1 MSNRKAAFSAESYTL
16 SGIPHVRCFTWAR
29 CVRLRAIRYDKD
41 ILNTIPYYD
50 EVYNQIA
57 DVVSAAFSNKPVSWL
72 DIGCGTGKM
81 AKVAFEQCNVAKM
94 ICTDNS
100 SAMLEAARQKISF
113 SGVEFLKLPVEE
125 INYDLQFD
133 VITSILVN
141 HYMTYEERMIAVSN
155 CHHALKEGGVFITF
169 ENFAP
174 CDDVMKNLY
183 LKRWKKYQYSKGKS
197 IKECEKHL
205 SRYNTEYFP
214 ITIQE
219 QIKILRDCGFMSVEI
234 FWCSYM
240 QVGILAI

>member
-1 MSNRKAAFSAESYTL
+1 MSSGKTAFSAESYD
-16 SGIPHVRCFTWAR
+16 RE
-29 CVRLRAIRYDKD
+29 
-41 ILNTIPYYD
+41 ILNTMPYYD

-57 DVVSAAFSNKPVSWL
+57 DVVSAAFLNKAVSWL

-81 AKVAFEQCNVAKM
+81 ANVAFEQCNLESMVC
-94 ICTDNS
+94 IDRS
-100 SAMLEAARQKISF
+100 SAMLEAARQKIGS
-113 SGVEFLKLPVEE
+113 SQLQGIRREQTATGPAGVEFLKLSVEE
-125 INYDLQFD
+125 IEYYSQFD

-141 HYMTYEERMIAVSN
+141 HYMTYEERMTAVRN
-155 CHHALKEGGVFITF
+155 CYDALKEEGIYITF

-174 CDDVMKNLY
+174 CDEAMKNLY
-183 LKRWKKYQYSKGKS
+183 LERWKKYQHSKGKS

-219 QIKILRDCGFMSVEI
+219 QIKILRDCGFMSAEI

-240 QVGILAI
+240 QVGILARK

>member
-1 MSNRKAAFSAESYTL
+1 MSNCKTAFSAESY
-16 SGIPHVRCFTWAR
+16 
-29 CVRLRAIRYDKD
+29 DKN

-50 EVYNQIA
+50 EVYNQIT
-57 DVVSAAFSNKPVSWL
+57 DMVSVIFLNKAVSWL
-72 DIGCGTGKM
+72 DTGCGTGKM
-81 AKVAFEQCNVAKM
+81 AKVAFEQCNVEKM
-94 ICTDNS
+94 ICTDYS
-100 SAMLEAARQKISF
+100 SAMLKAARQKIEF
-113 SGVEFLKLPVEE
+113 SNVEFLKLPIEE
-125 INYDLQFD
+125 INYDSQFD

-141 HYMTYEERMIAVSN
+141 HFMTCAERMIAVRN
-155 CHHALKEGGVFITF
+155 CYHALKEEGIFITF

-174 CDDVMKNLY
+174 CDEEMKKIY
-183 LKRWKKYQYSKGKS
+183 LERWKKYQYSKGKS

-240 QVGILAI
+240 QVGILARK

>member
-1 MSNRKAAFSAESYTL
+1 MSNQKAAFSAEN
-16 SGIPHVRCFTWAR
+16 
-29 CVRLRAIRYDKD
+29 YDRN

-57 DVVSAAFSNKPVSWL
+57 EIVSTIFLDKAVSWL

-81 AKVAFEQCNVAKM
+81 AKTAFEQCNVEKM
-94 ICTDNS
+94 ICTDHS
-100 SAMLEAARQKISF
+100 SAMLEAAKQKIGF
-113 SGVEFLKLPVEE
+113 SSVEFLKLPIEE
-125 INYDLQFD
+125 INYDSQFD

-141 HYMTYEERMIAVSN
+141 HYMTYEERMIVVRN
-155 CHHALKEGGVFITF
+155 CYLALKEEGIFITF

-174 CDDVMKNLY
+174 CDETMEKLY
-183 LKRWKKYQYSKGKS
+183 LKRWERYQSSKGKS
-197 IKECEKHL
+197 RKECEKHL

-219 QIKILRDCGFMSVEI
+219 QIKILRDCEFMSVEI

-240 QVGILAI
+240 QAGILAKK

>member
-1 MSNRKAAFSAESYTL
+1 MSNRKMAFSAESYD
-16 SGIPHVRCFTWAR
+16 R
-29 CVRLRAIRYDKD
+29 D
-41 ILNTIPYYD
+41 ILNTIPHYD
-50 EVYNQIA
+50 EVYNQISDA
-57 DVVSAAFSNKPVSWL
+57 VSVAFSNKAVSWL

-81 AKVAFEQCNVAKM
+81 AEVAFEQCNVEKM

-100 SAMLEAARQKISF
+100 SAMLKVAKQKINF
-113 SGVEFLKLPVEE
+113 SSVEFLSLPIEE
-125 INYDLQFD
+125 INYDSQFD
-133 VITSILVN
+133 MITSILVN
-141 HYMTYEERMIAVSN
+141 HYMTHGERMIVIRN
-155 CHHALKEGGVFITF
+155 CYHALKEGGIFITF

-174 CDDVMKNLY
+174 CDEAMKNLY

-219 QIKILRDCGFMSVEI
+219 QIKMLRNCGFMSVEI

-240 QVGILAI
+240 QVGILAKK

>member
-1 MSNRKAAFSAESYTL
+1 MSNRKAAFSAESYD
-16 SGIPHVRCFTWAR
+16 R
-29 CVRLRAIRYDKD
+29 D

-57 DVVSAAFSNKPVSWL
+57 DVVSVAFLNKAVSWL
-72 DIGCGTGKM
+72 DVGCGTGKM
-81 AKVAFEQCNVAKM
+81 AEVSFEQCNVKRM

-100 SAMLEAARQKISF
+100 SAMLEVARQKIS
-113 SGVEFLKLPVEE
+113 SSYVEFLKLPIEE
-125 INYDLQFD
+125 VNYDSQFD

-141 HYMTYEERMIAVSN
+141 HYMIYEERRIAVRN
-155 CHHALKEGGVFITF
+155 CYHALKEEGIFFTF

-174 CDDVMKNLY
+174 CDKKMKNLY
-183 LKRWKKYQYSKGKS
+183 LKRWKKYQYGKGKS
-197 IKECEKHL
+197 MKECEKHL

-219 QIKILRDCGFMSVEI
+219 QIKILRDCGFKSAEI

-240 QVGILAI
+240 QVGILAKK

>member
-1 MSNRKAAFSAESYTL
+1 MSNRKMAFSAESYD
-16 SGIPHVRCFTWAR
+16 RN
-29 CVRLRAIRYDKD
+29 
-41 ILNTIPYYD
+41 ILNTIPHYD
-50 EVYNQIA
+50 EVYNQISDA
-57 DVVSAAFSNKPVSWL
+57 VSVAFSNKAVSWL

-81 AKVAFEQCNVAKM
+81 AEVAFEQCNVEKM

-100 SAMLEAARQKISF
+100 SAMLKVAKQKINF
-113 SGVEFLKLPVEE
+113 SSVEFLNLPIEE
-125 INYDLQFD
+125 INYDSQFD

-141 HYMTYEERMIAVSN
+141 HYMTCKERMIAVRN
-155 CHHALKEGGVFITF
+155 CYHALKEEGIFITF

-174 CDDVMKNLY
+174 CDEAMKTLY

-219 QIKILRDCGFMSVEI
+219 QIKMLRDCGFMSVEI

-240 QVGILAI
+240 QVGILVRK

>member
-1 MSNRKAAFSAESYTL
+1 MKNHKAAFSAEN
-16 SGIPHVRCFTWAR
+16 
-29 CVRLRAIRYDKD
+29 YDRD

-57 DVVSAAFSNKPVSWL
+57 DVVSTACFNKSVSWL

-81 AKVAFEQCNVAKM
+81 VKVAFEKSNVEKM
-94 ICTDNS
+94 ICTDIS
-100 SAMLEAARQKISF
+100 SAMLGEARQKIGF
-113 SGVEFLKLPVEE
+113 SSVQFLKLPIEE
-125 INYDLQFD
+125 INYDSQFD

-141 HYMTYEERMIAVSN
+141 HYMTYEERMIAVRN
-155 CHHALKEGGVFITF
+155 CYHALKEKGIFITF

-174 CDDVMKNLY
+174 CDEAMKNLY
-183 LKRWKKYQYSKGKS
+183 LKRWGKYQYSKGKS
-197 IKECEKHL
+197 IEECEKHL

-240 QVGILAI
+240 QVGILARK

>member
-1 MSNRKAAFSAESYTL
+1 MSNRKMAFSAESYD
-16 SGIPHVRCFTWAR
+16 R
-29 CVRLRAIRYDKD
+29 D

-50 EVYNQIA
+50 EVYNQISDA
-57 DVVSAAFSNKPVSWL
+57 VSVAFSNKAVSWL

-81 AKVAFEQCNVAKM
+81 SKVAFEQCNVEKM

-100 SAMLEAARQKISF
+100 SAMLKVARQKINF
-113 SGVEFLKLPVEE
+113 SSVEFLNLPIEE
-125 INYDLQFD
+125 INYDSQFD

-141 HYMTYEERMIAVSN
+141 HYMTCKERMIAVRN
-155 CHHALKEGGVFITF
+155 CYHALKEEGIFITF

-174 CDDVMKNLY
+174 CDEAMKTLY

-219 QIKILRDCGFMSVEI
+219 QIKILRDCGFMSAEI

-240 QVGILAI
+240 QVGILARK

>member
-1 MSNRKAAFSAESYTL
+1 M
-16 SGIPHVRCFTWAR
+16 
-29 CVRLRAIRYDKD
+29 
-41 ILNTIPYYD
+41 
-50 EVYNQIA
+50 
-57 DVVSAAFSNKPVSWL
+57 
-72 DIGCGTGKM
+72 
-81 AKVAFEQCNVAKM
+81 AFEQCNVAKM
-94 ICTDNS
+94 ICMDNS
-100 SAMLEAARQKISF
+100 SAMLEAARRKISF
-113 SGVEFLKLPVEE
+113 SGVEFLKFPVEE
-125 INYDLQFD
+125 INYDSQFD

-141 HYMTYEERMIAVSN
+141 HYMTYEERTIAVSN
-155 CHHALKEGGVFITF
+155 CRHALKEGGVFITF

-240 QVGILAI
+240 QGGILAI